1 MSSKQPT
8 SSHDQWNLI
17 IQLMILIHIEN
28 SSSALT
34 HLKSSENCQ
43 LCSKIEPL
51 KCLRYEM
58 EISRKWRDICGII
71 LLKERRTISFYLDQ
85 LSLIGCL
92 TWCPFHSC
100 EVQTCIVSS
109 HEKLE
114 IKISSWRFYLVLE
127 KLDLRQS
134 ANTSNNSNL
143 NFGHRCKRIFI
154 CLNQF
159 VRTGFFFPFFV
170 PGQTDNDT
178 RVWTAISIS

>member
-1 MSSKQPT
+1 
-8 SSHDQWNLI
+8 
-17 IQLMILIHIEN
+17 MIFIHMEN

-51 KCLRYEM
+51 KCLRYEI

-71 LLKERRTISFYLDQ
+71 LLRTTNNLL
-85 LSLIGCL
+85 LSRSTFTDRVL

-100 EVQTCIVSS
+100 EVQTCIISN

-143 NFGHRCKRIFI
+143 NFGHRYKRIFK

>member
-1 MSSKQPT
+1 MKRHLWYHSFKRT
-8 SSHDQWNLI
+8 TNNL
-17 IQLMILIHIEN
+17 
-28 SSSALT
+28 
-34 HLKSSENCQ
+34 
-43 LCSKIEPL
+43 
-51 KCLRYEM
+51 
-58 EISRKWRDICGII
+58 
-71 LLKERRTISFYLDQ
+71 LLPGSTFTDVELA
-85 LSLIGCL
+85 
-92 TWCPFHSC
+92 WCPYYSC
-100 EVQTCIVSS
+100 EVQTCIISS